1 MAVLSVVVVALLW
14 LDLHFFARGREPSF
28 REGLIWSVGWLVLSL
43 LVAVGFALAG
53 DSEDAVT
60 YTTVYL
66 IERSLSLD
74 NLFVFI
80 LLFGYFGVPE
90 EYRARVLFYGI
101 AAALV
106 LRGFAILAGVAL
118 IETFHFVIYL
128 LGATLLFL
136 SYRIL
141 RGVEENVDPDKN
153 IVVRGVRRIFPVS
166 GDFHGAKMFVR
177 EDGRRYATPLL
188 VCLAA
193 VVAAD
198 IAFAVDS
205 IPAAFAITRDSFIIW
220 MANVFALLG
229 MRALFVLV
237 EGLIKRFR
245 YLNQTVAIVLAVV
258 AVKLLVEDLY
268 KVGPAASLAIVAV
281 VFAVGIV
288 ASVIADRRDPE
299 AAEHQADR
307 LPGSGLLVGVQR
319 LELLLVVL
327 LHGVVARLAAAAR
340 GVVARLEVVHE
351 LVATV
356 LVDGRLVGH
365 EDPLALV
372 VVGSLEDLGA
382 DVGGVVDDDED
393 LGLRVHVGA
402 GADDEVVQFEAAQGA
417 GHARSCSR
425 ARREQPLVGAVRYD

>member
-1 MAVLSVVVVALLW
+1 MISGPLPWLVLSVVVVALLW
-14 LDLHFFARGREPSF
+14 LDLHFFSRGREPSF

-166 GDFHGAKMFVR
+166 GEFHGAKMFVR
-177 EDGRRYATPLL
+177 EDGKRYATPML

-268 KVGPAASLAIVAV
+268 EVGPAASLALVAV
-281 VFAVGIV
+281 VFTVGIV
-288 ASVIADRRDPE
+288 ASVIADRRDPD
-299 AAEHQADR
+299 AAEHQSER
-307 LPGSGLLVGVQR
+307 LPGQDSSSGSSVSSSSSSSSSTASSPDSPR
-319 LELLLVVL
+319 PP
-327 LHGVVARLAAAAR
+327 A
-340 GVVARLEVVHE
+340 
-351 LVATV
+351 
-356 LVDGRLVGH
+356 
-365 EDPLALV
+365 
-372 VVGSLEDLGA
+372 GS
-382 DVGGVVDDDED
+382 
-393 LGLRVHVGA
+393 
-402 GADDEVVQFEAAQGA
+402 
-417 GHARSCSR
+417 
-425 ARREQPLVGAVRYD
+425 

>member
-1 MAVLSVVVVALLW
+1 MISGPLPWLVLSVVVVALLW

-153 IVVRGVRRIFPVS
+153 IVVRGVRRVFPVS
-166 GDFHGAKMFVR
+166 GEFHGTKMFVR

-237 EGLIKRFR
+237 EGLIRRFR

-258 AVKLLVEDLY
+258 AVKLLIEDLY

-281 VFAVGIV
+281 VFGVGIL

-299 AAEHQADR
+299 ATEHQADR
-307 LPGSGLLVGVQR
+307 LPGQDSSSGSSVSSSSSSSSSTASSPDSPR
-319 LELLLVVL
+319 PP
-327 LHGVVARLAAAAR
+327 A
-340 GVVARLEVVHE
+340 
-351 LVATV
+351 
-356 LVDGRLVGH
+356 
-365 EDPLALV
+365 
-372 VVGSLEDLGA
+372 GS
-382 DVGGVVDDDED
+382 
-393 LGLRVHVGA
+393 
-402 GADDEVVQFEAAQGA
+402 
-417 GHARSCSR
+417 
-425 ARREQPLVGAVRYD
+425 